1 MAFRHSG
8 DFSALSP
15 DRPVTVSPKPP
26 KSPHVRS
33 PSKPASVAGQNVN
46 ASNNVNCY
54 MQRES
59 GVIEKLL
66 VCATYKDNIYIYGET
81 MLLHN
86 SHFVINQCILKIV
99 SIE

>member
-1 MAFRHSG
+1 
-8 DFSALSP
+8 
-15 DRPVTVSPKPP
+15 
-26 KSPHVRS
+26 
-33 PSKPASVAGQNVN
+33 
-46 ASNNVNCY
+46 